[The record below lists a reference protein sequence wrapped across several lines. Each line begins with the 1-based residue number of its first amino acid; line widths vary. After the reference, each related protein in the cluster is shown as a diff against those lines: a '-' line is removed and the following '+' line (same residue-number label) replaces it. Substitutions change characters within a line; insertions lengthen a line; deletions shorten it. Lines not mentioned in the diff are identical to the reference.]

1 MGLRDTFRARFQAVL
16 PEISGCYSILRF
28 VSQSFMRLYH
38 IQTAKSQELQQ
49 FQALSIPPIS
59 FTMPESIAVVGSAC
73 RFPAASSSPS
83 KLWEL
88 LRDPK
93 DVLSDFSSDRL
104 NLSRFYHRN
113 GEHHGSTD
121 VNGKS
126 YLLSE
131 DYHVFD
137 ASFFNSSPLEAD
149 GMDPQQRILLETVYE
164 ALESAGCTL
173 EQVQGS
179 LTSVHVGV
187 MNADYCDIQSRDP
200 ETLLTYNATGTA
212 RSILSN
218 RISYFFDLKGPSMT
232 IDTACSSSLVAL
244 HQAVQSLRSGD
255 ASASI
260 VAGANLILDPSMYIA
275 ESKLHM
281 LSPDS
286 RSRMWDKSANGYAR
300 GEGFAALFLKPL
312 SRAIDDGDHIEGII
326 RETGVNSD
334 GRTKGITM
342 PNGAAQTALIR
353 QTYCNAG
360 LDPVADRCQFF
371 ECHGTGT
378 LAGDPVEAQAVRDAF
393 FPVDDGPDQ
402 LPETEASEKLFVG
415 SIKTVIGHLE
425 GCAGLAGVLKA
436 LLAIKNR
443 TIPPNMHF
451 SELNPAIAPFY
462 EHLQVP
468 KKALPWPQ
476 TLGMPLRAS
485 VNSFGFGGTNAHA
498 IIESHESATAQAK
511 QRSALDQ
518 CSSEESFVG
527 PLIFSANT
535 ASSLL
540 ASVRIFTDY
549 IRSNRSLDLEDLTWV
564 LQVKRTTF
572 PVKAFFSGST
582 RRRLLNFMEKFVT
595 DAEAG
600 PKVAVGTRA
609 QLVNPS
615 EVPGI
620 LGVFTGQGAQW
631 ASMGRGLII
640 TSPLFRESIERCE
653 AILALLPDA
662 PSWSLR
668 EELMADESSSRLS
681 EAALSQP
688 LCTALQIAMVDLLR
702 AAGIKIDAVVGH
714 SSGEIAAVYAAGIIN
729 ATAAIQIAYYRGYHA
744 KLARGAHGQSGAMM
758 AVGISFNNALS
769 FCARPEFA
777 SRMSVA
783 ASNSPLSVTLTGDV
797 DAIEEAKEHF
807 DREKTFARLLR
818 VDTAYHSHHMLPCSE
833 PYLQSLKAC
842 NIQVTSPRSDCIWIS
857 SVRGDTDLLEDDLE
871 VLKGQYWVDNML
883 NTVLFS
889 QAIEVSIWNG
899 GPFDVAVELGPHP
912 TLKGPAEQTLKA
924 AFGSAPSYAGFM
936 RRHDSEVEAFSG
948 GVGYVW
954 SCLGPSFV
962 DFDGYRRAFQKP
974 DASMSRMLKDLPSYS
989 WDHDKA
995 HWRESRISR
1004 KYRLRNDHSQELL
1017 GRRVP
1022 DDSEHEMRWRNI
1034 LRLTEIPWIRGH
1046 EFQGQILFPGAGY
1059 VAMALEAAKA
1069 IADRRPVRLYEVQDM
1084 VLSRALVIPEGPAG
1098 VETVFT
1104 SRFVDASP
1112 RTSNDTTLE
1121 ADFACY
1127 FCSDEAAGSL
1137 VRACMG
1143 RLLIQLGKPS
1153 TKELPPRLPQASN
1166 LVPVDMERFYSA
1178 MSNVG
1183 LNYQGLFR
1191 GMLDGNRSLG
1201 SASATASW
1209 LDSDL
1214 GCEYVVHPAFLDVAF
1229 QSLYAAFSS
1238 PASGDIWA
1246 PYLPVRIHR
1255 LAVDPNANY
1264 RNDSGEVKMDA
1275 DAFVTTA
1282 SSTLLQGDIHLYD
1295 SRGDQTSLQ
1304 VEGISMKAVSEP
1316 EPSNDKHMYAE
1327 TIWDTDVSFG
1337 LACLSEPK
1345 KVTDDIALVEALDR
1359 TALYYYQAL
1368 FREVTPEEIQGFKWY
1383 HQRMFKA
1390 ADILL
1395 TSIRNGQHPVAKPE
1409 WLEDSQETIMALNE
1423 LHQSRVDL
1431 RLIHAVGRN
1440 LASVVR
1446 GETQLLEV
1454 MLEDNMLNRFYM
1466 EGHGFSVINDGIATA
1481 VKQIT
1486 YKHPQVKI
1494 VEIGAGTGGTTR
1506 SILDTIGSAY
1516 SSYTYTDISTGFF
1529 ENAAEKF
1536 RDQSSKIAF
1545 KVLDIEKDAIEQ
1557 GFPEQSYDIIIAA
1570 NVLHATRKLT
1580 ETMQHVR
1587 SLLKPGG
1594 FLIMMEIT
1602 GPKILRTQ
1610 FIMGGLPGWWLGAD
1624 EGRTLSPVISAVEWD
1639 ELLQNTGFS
1648 GVDSVLHDMSD
1659 ELQHSFSLIVSQA
1672 VDEKFELLRDPLAS
1686 INSIPGEE
1694 HLLIIGGKTLPIA
1707 RTVSELQK
1715 HLSSWKRHITIAES
1729 IGSPEC
1735 AFRSPM
1741 TSIICLEELDQ
1752 PLFAV
1757 PMTPMKMHSLQD
1769 LFINAKNVLWVTNGR
1784 MSDSPRSNMTVG
1796 IGRALLTEMPH
1807 VNLQFLDM
1815 DVGRTPVLSVR
1826 TLMEAFL
1833 RLKIASLPEYAKH
1846 NMLWKNEPEIVFDG
1860 DKILIPRV
1868 LPNKIMNDRYN
1879 SARRLITKTVA
1890 TEETCVE
1897 IISSGEC
1904 LQTVQKS
1911 LDLKQKALSGY
1922 DRVRVNY
1929 SLILSSADSQ
1939 PYYLCTGRLE
1949 STQQAAL
1956 ALCQSN
1962 ASTVEVPSDQ
1972 IIVLNETQSCR
1983 PAMLQIIGDHLIARS
1998 LHSRVPR
2005 SGSILM
2011 YEPEESLAV
2020 ALSRDSHW
2028 NERRVF
2034 FASSKRS
2041 HVPQDWIKFHPRA
2054 SQRIIKHCLPRDL
2067 TCIIDFS
2074 RSLHSSI
2081 RSCLSPG
2088 CAIVQPSVLGG
2099 MLPLACHDLLIN
2111 SYSDVVAALP
2121 GSHEPATFRV
2131 QDLAAASSLAL
2142 SHSHITDW
2150 TDASSLEVAV
2160 QPLSTTGLFSPG
2172 HTYLLVGMT
2181 GELGLS
2187 LSHWMVQNGARYI
2200 VLTSR
2205 NADVESLWLEGIRK
2219 HGADVQVYKLD
2230 VSDRSSVRS
2239 VVNTVRDTMPPIA
2252 GVCNAAMILS
2262 DKLFVDMDAA
2272 TLNNTLRPKV
2282 DGTRYLD
2289 ELFYQTP
2296 LDFFIM
2302 FSSLASIIG
2311 NVGQSNYHAANL
2323 FMASLAAQRRKRGLA
2338 ASIIHIGLVTD
2349 VGYVARR
2356 GRAMEDH
2363 LRKLFFMPLSESD
2376 VHHFFAEAV
2385 LAGPPGSGRQA
2396 EIIVGLQMFIDSPDA
2411 KVRPP
2416 WDSNPRF
2423 SHFVMQESA
2432 PKEQRQA
2439 VSTVVD
2445 IRQRLE
2451 EAESEESAMQM
2462 VQEAFSSKL
2471 ESMMQLTPN
2480 SVNINVPLIDLGCDS
2495 LLAVE
2500 IRTWFLKELRM
2511 DIPVLKVLSGDTV
2524 AQLCNDSTRKSLAL
2538 KLEAAQREKPAT
2550 STNTKD
2556 VVTDKNNQVVPNVTV
2571 NQRVERFDYSE
2582 GVNTER
2588 VTSSDYSS
2596 ENSALTQSRSS
2607 STFPLVSGT
2616 ETPQSLSTSST
2627 DLSKEV
2633 DIYSLD
2639 FGNERSVKR
2648 AEKMS
2653 YAQSRLWFLTKYLK
2667 DPTTYNV
2674 TVSYDIKGSLQM
2686 SRLKRALATTI
2697 CHHESLQT
2705 CFFEQPESGGL
2716 MQGVLSSPSYLL
2728 KHVQSGDEAD
2738 VAQEFE
2744 DLKTHVWDLEKGQT
2758 LGVTIVSQS
2767 PSQNTIIFGYH
2778 HIVMDGVSWHFFLRD
2793 LDLAYQMRN
2802 LKHSPKEYVD
2812 FSREQLQAAE
2822 NGDFASQLQFW
2833 QEQHTHLPDL
2843 MPLLPIARV
2852 KARVPLHSYESHV
2865 QSKEIGQSVVSEIK
2879 RASKTLQATPFHF
2892 HLAVIQVI
2900 FARFLDIEDLC
2911 IGVADANR
2919 TNDEFA
2925 ETVGFF
2931 LNLLPLR
2938 FQVKRSD
2945 NFTELVRRTSRKI
2958 FAALS
2963 NSEVPFDLV
2972 LEKLNV
2978 PRSPAHCPLFQVAVN
2993 YRMGTLWQT
3002 PLGECKMG
3010 IGSAEDAKNPY
3021 DISFGITETS
3031 VGTCVLELTC
3041 QNHLYTPDASKL
3053 LMDTYVHLLETLS
3066 NDTLTQIQDCS
3077 TMDPEKINHALS
3089 LGRGPRVQF
3098 DWPATLS
3105 ERFDNVRKACADD
3118 IAIKDGTAALTY
3130 SQFAAKVN
3138 RVALAISE
3146 EGLGSGTFIAVLC
3159 KPSADSV
3166 ACMLAILRMGCVY
3179 VPLDLRLPK
3188 GRHVAMLENCKPSL
3202 ILCHPVTHEL
3212 ALELNSA
3219 CTINMSAVNISK
3231 PANIGQEEVKSLA
3244 HPSTPAFLLYTS
3256 GSTGVPKGILL
3267 SQANFV
3273 NHLALK
3279 THELSIGK
3287 EVVLQQSSFGFDMS
3301 IIQIFCALANGGTLV
3316 VAPREARGDPV
3327 ELSKL
3332 ISQERVTFTIATPSE
3347 YLMMLRYGNEFLK
3360 EHTSWR
3366 QACMGGEAVTE
3377 QLIWAFQRL
3386 NRSNIKLTN
3395 CYGPTEITAAATFHN
3410 VSLASVGDGVN
3421 ENQNLVG
3428 KALPNYSI
3436 YIINENLEPVPAGFT
3451 GEICIGGAGV
3461 ALGYLNLPEQTE
3473 SKFLPD
3479 SYVTGE
3485 DITKRWNKM
3494 YRTGDM
3500 GRLLS
3505 DGSVVFMG
3513 RIDGDT
3519 QVKLRGL
3526 RIELEDVA
3534 NTLLKAGS
3542 GLFSAAVVTSRGD
3555 PAFLVAHVVFAL
3567 GKSMSA
3573 TDLQLLA
3580 KNLPLPQYMTPS
3592 MIIPLERLLTNSNG
3606 KIERK
3611 AIESLPLPEQSHQS
3625 KPVERLTLPE
3635 GELWLLWQS
3644 VLPQSGSSSRLHP
3657 DSDFFMHGGNSI
3669 LLMKLQGAIREAIG
3683 VSMSI
3688 MELYQASTLS
3698 RMAAHISAKKGEQ
3711 LPHNEAIDWILETA
3725 VPDAILAT
3733 PRREHGLRQIKGRN
3747 REVLLTGAMS
3757 FLGGAI
3763 LASLLED
3770 ASVSQIHCIAVPPQS
3785 QATLPESEKVVS
3797 YTGSLLTPT
3806 LGLSE
3811 AECVKLRLSV
3821 DLIIHAGANGH
3832 CLNNY
3837 SSLRV
3842 PNLHS
3847 TRFLAT
3853 LALPHS
3859 TPVHFL
3865 SSNRVSLLSGS
3876 TALPPVSV
3884 SSSQPKTD
3892 GSEGFTATKWAS
3904 ERFLEN
3910 VAHETGLGVCVH
3922 RACAVTGNKAP
3933 NEDALNALLRY
3944 SILTRAV
3951 PRFDNFRGFFDFR
3964 DVHEVASEIVKE
3976 ALSTLNIRGSSNK
3989 DTSVR
3994 FVHHSSGIKVPMN
4007 QFRPHLE
4014 SLHECHF
4021 EELSVTDWIEKAMEA
4036 GIDPLITSYLEAL
4049 EQKEEIIKF
4058 PYLGEPKA

>member
-1 MGLRDTFRARFQAVL
+1 
-16 PEISGCYSILRF
+16 
-28 VSQSFMRLYH
+28 
-38 IQTAKSQELQQ
+38 
-49 FQALSIPPIS
+49 
-59 FTMPESIAVVGSAC
+59 MPESIAVVGSAC
-73 RFPAASSSPS
+73 RFPGASSSPS

-104 NLSRFYHRN
+104 SLSRFYHRD

-131 DYHVFD
+131 DYRVFD
-137 ASFFNSSPLEAD
+137 ASFFNISPLEAD

-173 EQVQGS
+173 EQIQGS

-187 MNADYCDIQSRDP
+187 MNADYFDIQLRDP
-200 ETLLTYNATGTA
+200 ETLPTYNATGTA
-212 RSILSN
+212 RSIISN
-218 RISYFFDLKGPSMT
+218 RISYFFNLKGPSMT

-255 ASASI
+255 ATAAI

-286 RSRMWDKSANGYAR
+286 RSHMWDKSANGYAR
-300 GEGFAALFLKPL
+300 GEGFAALLLKPL
-312 SRAIDDGDHIEGII
+312 SRAKDDGDHIEGII

-342 PNGAAQTALIR
+342 PNPAAQTALIQ
-353 QTYCNAG
+353 QTYRNAG
-360 LDPVADRCQFF
+360 LDPVADRCQYF

-378 LAGDPVEAQAVRDAF
+378 LAGDPVEARAVRDAF
-393 FPVDDGPDQ
+393 FPVDVARDQ
-402 LPETEASEKLFVG
+402 LPEADASEKLFVG

-462 EHLQVP
+462 EHLQIP
-468 KKALPWPQ
+468 TKALPWPETQ
-476 TLGMPLRAS
+476 GMPLRAS

-498 IIESHESATAQAK
+498 IIESHNAATAQAK
-511 QRSALDQ
+511 QRSAPDQ
-518 CSSEESFVG
+518 CSSEERFVG

-535 ASSLL
+535 GSSLL
-540 ASVRIFTDY
+540 ASVRMFTDY
-549 IRSNRSLDLEDLTWV
+549 IKSNPSLDLEDLTWV
-564 LQVKRTTF
+564 LQAKRTTF

-582 RRRLLNFMEKFVT
+582 RQRLLNFMEKFVT
-595 DAEAG
+595 DAGAG
-600 PKVAVGTRA
+600 PKVAAGTRV

-631 ASMGRGLII
+631 ASMGRGLILS
-640 TSPLFRESIERCE
+640 SPLFRQSIERCE
-653 AILALLPDA
+653 ATLARLPDA

-668 EELMADESSSRLS
+668 DELMADEANSRLS

-702 AAGIKIDAVVGH
+702 AAGIKLNAVVGH
-714 SSGEIAAVYAAGIIN
+714 SSGEIAAVYATGIIT

-744 KLARGAHGQSGAMM
+744 KLARGAQGQSGAMM

-769 FCARPEFA
+769 VCASPEFA
-777 SRMSVA
+777 GRMNVA
-783 ASNSPLSVTLTGDV
+783 ASNSPLSVTFTGDV
-797 DAIEEAKEHF
+797 DAIMEAKEHF

-842 NIQVTSPRSDCIWIS
+842 NIQVSPPRSDCIWIS
-857 SVRGDTDLLEDDLE
+857 SVRGDTDLLEGDLE
-871 VLKGQYWVDNML
+871 ALKGQYWMDNML

-962 DFDGYRRAFQKP
+962 DFDGYRKAFQGP
-974 DASMSRMLKDLPSYS
+974 NASTSRMLKDLPSYS

-1004 KYRLRNDHSQELL
+1004 KYRLRNDRSQELL

-1046 EFQGQILFPGAGY
+1046 EFQGQVLFPGAGY

-1069 IADRRPVRLYEVQDM
+1069 IADRRPVKLYEVQDM
-1084 VLSRALVIPEGPAG
+1084 VLSRALVIPESPAG

-1104 SRFVDASP
+1104 SRLIDASP
-1112 RTSNDTTLE
+1112 RTSNDATLE
-1121 ADFACY
+1121 AEFACY
-1127 FCSDEAAGSL
+1127 FCSDEATGSL
-1137 VRACMG
+1137 VKACMG
-1143 RLLIQLGKPS
+1143 RLLIQLGRPS
-1153 TKELPPRLPQASN
+1153 TQELPPRLLQASN

-1191 GMLDGNRSLG
+1191 GMLDGKRSLG
-1201 SASATASW
+1201 FASATASW
-1209 LDSDL
+1209 LDSDM

-1238 PASGDIWA
+1238 AASGDIWA
-1246 PYLPVRIHR
+1246 PYLPVRIRR
-1255 LAVDPNANY
+1255 LAVNPNANY
-1264 RNDSGEVKMDA
+1264 HSVSGEINMDA
-1275 DAFVTTA
+1275 DTFVTTA
-1282 SSTLLQGDIHLYD
+1282 SSTLLEGDIHLYD
-1295 SRGDQTSLQ
+1295 FRGDQMSLQ
-1304 VEGISMKAVSEP
+1304 VEGIAMKAVSEP
-1316 EPSNDKHMYAE
+1316 EPSNDKLLFAE

-1337 LACLSEPK
+1337 LGGLSQPK
-1345 KVTDDIALVEALDR
+1345 EVTGDIALVEALDR

-1368 FREVTPEEIQGFKWY
+1368 FREVAPEEIHGFKWY

-1390 ADILL
+1390 ADTLL
-1395 TSIRNGQHPVAKPE
+1395 ASIRNGQHPVAKRE

-1440 LASVVR
+1440 LVSVVR

-1466 EGHGFSVINDGIATA
+1466 EGHGFSVVNDGIATA

-1494 VEIGAGTGGTTR
+1494 LEIGAGTGGTTR
-1506 SILDTIGSAY
+1506 SILDTIGSSY

-1536 RDQSSKIAF
+1536 RDQSSKTVF
-1545 KVLDIEKDAIEQ
+1545 KVLDIEKDPIEQ

-1570 NVLHATRKLT
+1570 NVLHATRNLT

-1587 SLLKPGG
+1587 SLLKVGG

-1624 EGRTLSPVISAVEWD
+1624 EGRVLSPAISAVEWD

-1659 ELQHSFSLIVSQA
+1659 ELKHSFSLIVSQA

-1694 HLLIIGGKTLPIA
+1694 QLLIIGGKTLPIA
-1707 RTVSELQK
+1707 RTASEIQK
-1715 HLSSWKRHITIAES
+1715 RLSSWKRHITIAKS
-1729 IGSPEC
+1729 IESPES
-1735 AFRSPM
+1735 ARLSPM
-1741 TSIICLEELDQ
+1741 TSIICLEELDR
-1752 PLFAV
+1752 PLFSET
-1757 PMTPMKMHSLQD
+1757 MTAARMQSLQD
-1769 LFINAKNVLWVTNGR
+1769 LFINAKDVLWVTNGR
-1784 MSDSPRSNMTVG
+1784 MSDSPCSNMTVG
-1796 IGRALLTEMPH
+1796 IGRALLTEIPH

-1815 DVGRTPVLSVR
+1815 DVGRTPVLSAIRLV
-1826 TLMEAFL
+1826 EAFL
-1833 RLKIASLPEYAKH
+1833 RLKIASLPEYAKR
-1846 NMLWKNEPEIVFDG
+1846 NMLWKTEPEIVFDG
-1860 DKILIPRV
+1860 DKVLIPRI

-1897 IISSGEC
+1897 IISSGKS
-1904 LQTVQKS
+1904 LQLVQKS

-1922 DRVRVNY
+1922 ARIRVKY
-1929 SLILSSADSQ
+1929 SLMLPSVDSK
-1939 PYYLCTGRLE
+1939 PYYLCTGLLE
-1949 STQQAAL
+1949 RTQQAAL
-1956 ALCQSN
+1956 ALCQFN
-1962 ASTVEVPSDQ
+1962 ASTVEVLSCQ
-1972 IIVLNETQSCR
+1972 VIVLNETPSCR
-1983 PAMLQIIGDHLIARS
+1983 PAMLQTIADHLIARS
-1998 LHSRVPR
+1998 LHSRVPKA
-2005 SGSILM
+2005 GSILM

-2020 ALSRDSHW
+2020 TLSKDSHW
-2028 NERRVF
+2028 SERRVF

-2041 HVPQDWIKFHPRA
+2041 RVPHDWIKFHPRA
-2054 SQRIIKHCLPRDL
+2054 SQRAIKHCLPRDL
-2067 TCIIDFS
+2067 TCIVDFS
-2074 RSLHSSI
+2074 RSLHCSI
-2081 RSCLSPG
+2081 KSCLSPG
-2088 CAIVQPSVLGG
+2088 CTIVQPSVLDE
-2099 MLPLACHDLLIN
+2099 MLLPTARHDLLAN
-2111 SYSDVVAALP
+2111 SYSDAVAALP

-2131 QDLAAASSLAL
+2131 QDLAAASSSAL
-2142 SHSHITDW
+2142 SHSHLTDW
-2150 TDASSLEVAV
+2150 SGASSLEVAV

-2187 LSHWMVQNGARYI
+2187 LSRWMVQNGARYI

-2205 NADVESLWLEGIRK
+2205 SADVETLWLKDIRK
-2219 HGADVQVYKLD
+2219 DGADIQVYKMD
-2230 VSDRSSVRS
+2230 VSDRSSVHS

-2252 GVCNAAMILS
+2252 GVCNAAMVLS
-2262 DKLFVDMDAA
+2262 DRLFVDMDAE
-2272 TLNNTLRPKV
+2272 TMNNTLRPKV

-2311 NVGQSNYHAANL
+2311 NAGQSNYHAANL
-2323 FMASLAAQRRKRGLA
+2323 FMASFTTQRRKRGLA

-2385 LAGPPGSGRQA
+2385 LAGPPDSGRQA
-2396 EIIVGLQMFIDSPDA
+2396 EIIIGLQMFIDSPDA

-2416 WDSNPRF
+2416 WHSNPRF
-2423 SHFVMQESA
+2423 SHFVMQEIA
-2432 PKEQRQA
+2432 PKEQRQTMPTA
-2439 VSTVVD
+2439 AD
-2445 IRQRLE
+2445 IQQRLE
-2451 EAESEESAMQM
+2451 EAESNESAMQI

-2480 SVNINVPLIDLGCDS
+2480 SVNVNVPLIDLGCDS

-2511 DIPVLKVLSGDTV
+2511 DVPVLRVLSGDTV
-2524 AQLCNDSTRKSLAL
+2524 AQLCNDATKKSLAL
-2538 KLEAAQREKPAT
+2538 KLDAAQREKPTT

-2556 VVTDKNNQVVPNVTV
+2556 VVTDKSNQVVPNVTV
-2571 NQRVERFDYSE
+2571 SQRVERFNYSE
-2582 GVNTER
+2582 GVDAER
-2588 VTSSDYSS
+2588 DTISDDGS
-2596 ENSALTQSRSS
+2596 ENSALTYSPGS
-2607 STFPLVSGT
+2607 STFPPVSGT
-2616 ETPQSLSTSST
+2616 ETPQSLLTSST

-2633 DIYSLD
+2633 DINPLD
-2639 FGNERSVKR
+2639 FENERSVKR

-2686 SRLKRALATTI
+2686 SRLKRALAATI
-2697 CHHESLQT
+2697 YHHESLQT

-2728 KHVQSGDEAD
+2728 KHVQSGDETD
-2738 VAQEFE
+2738 VEQEFE
-2744 DLKTHVWDLEKGQT
+2744 LLKTQVWDLEKGQT
-2758 LGVTIVSQS
+2758 FGVTIVSQS
-2767 PSQNTIIFGYH
+2767 PSQHTIIFGYH

-2793 LDLAYQMRN
+2793 VDLAYQLRN
-2802 LKHSPKEYVD
+2802 LKHAPKEYID

-2822 NGDFASQLQFW
+2822 NGDFASQLHFW
-2833 QEQHTHLPDL
+2833 QEQHTQLPGVML
-2843 MPLLPIARV
+2843 LLPFARV
-2852 KARVPLHSYESHV
+2852 KARAPLHSYESHV
-2865 QSKEIGQSVVSEIK
+2865 QSKEIGQSLVSEIK
-2879 RASKTLQATPFHF
+2879 RASQTLQATPFHF

-2900 FARFLDIEDLC
+2900 FARFLNIGDLC

-2919 TNDEFA
+2919 TNDDFA

-2938 FQVKRSD
+2938 FQVERSD
-2945 NFTELVRRTSRKI
+2945 SFTELVQRTSRKVL
-2958 FAALS
+2958 AALS

-2978 PRSPAHCPLFQVAVN
+2978 PRSPAYSPLFQVAVN
-2993 YRMGTLWQT
+2993 YRMGALLQI
-3002 PLGECKMG
+3002 PLGECKLE

-3041 QNHLYTPDASKL
+3041 QNHLYTPEASKL

-3066 NDTLTQIQDCS
+3066 TNASLQIQDCS
-3077 TMDPEKINHALS
+3077 MMDPAKINHALS

-3098 DWPATLS
+3098 DWPTTLS
-3105 ERFDNVRKACADD
+3105 ERFDNARKACAND
-3118 IAIKDGTAALTY
+3118 IAIKDETAALTY
-3130 SQFAAKVN
+3130 SQVAAKVN
-3138 RVALAISE
+3138 SVARAISD
-3146 EGLGSGTFIAVLC
+3146 EGLGSGTRVAVLC
-3159 KPSADSV
+3159 KPSADSI

-3179 VPLDLRLPK
+3179 VPLDLSLPK

-3202 ILCHPVTHEL
+3202 ILCHSVTHEL
-3212 ALELNSA
+3212 AIELNSA
-3219 CTINMSAVNISK
+3219 CKTNMSAVDISK
-3231 PANIGQEEVKSLA
+3231 PVNIGHEEVKNLA
-3244 HPSTPAFLLYTS
+3244 HPNIPAFLLYTS
-3256 GSTGVPKGILL
+3256 GSTGIPKGILL

-3273 NHLALK
+3273 NFLALK
-3279 THELSIGK
+3279 THELLIGK
-3287 EVVLQQSSFGFDMS
+3287 EVVLQQSSLGFDMS

-3316 VAPREARGDPV
+3316 VAPREARGDPI

-3332 ISQERVTFTIATPSE
+3332 ISQEKVTFTIATPSE

-3360 EHTSWR
+3360 EHISWR

-3377 QLIWAFQRL
+3377 QLMWEFQRL
-3386 NRSNIKLTN
+3386 NRSHITLTN
-3395 CYGPTEITAAATFHN
+3395 CYGPTEITAAATFQN
-3410 VSLASVGDGVN
+3410 VSLASVD
-3421 ENQNLVG
+3421 QNLVG

-3436 YIINENLEPVPAGFT
+3436 YIVDENLEPVPAGLA

-3461 ALGYLNLPEQTE
+3461 ALGYWDLPNQTE
-3473 SKFLPD
+3473 SKFLLD
-3479 SYVTGE
+3479 SYATAE
-3485 DITKRWNKM
+3485 DIAKGWKTM
-3494 YRTGDM
+3494 YRTGDK
-3500 GRLLS
+3500 GRLLPN
-3505 DGSVVFMG
+3505 GSVVFMG

-3534 NTLLKAGS
+3534 NALLKARS
-3542 GLFSAAVVTSRGD
+3542 DLLSDAVVTARGD
-3555 PAFLVAHVVFAL
+3555 PAFLVAHIVFAP
-3567 GKSMSA
+3567 GKSMSDG
-3573 TDLQLLA
+3573 DLQLLA
-3580 KNLPLPQYMTPS
+3580 KNLPLPQYMAPS
-3592 MIIPLERLLTNSNG
+3592 MIVPLERLPSNSNG
-3606 KIERK
+3606 KIDRK
-3611 AIESLPLPEQSHQS
+3611 AIESLPLPVQSHKS
-3625 KPVERLTLPE
+3625 KPVERLTLSE
-3635 GELWLLWQS
+3635 GELRLLWQS
-3644 VLPQSGSSSRLHP
+3644 VLPQTGSSSPLRP

-3698 RMAAHISAKKGEQ
+3698 RMAAHISAKKVEQ
-3711 LPHNEAIDWILETA
+3711 LPHNEAIDWIVETA
-3725 VPDAILAT
+3725 VPDAILVT
-3733 PRREHGLRQIKGRN
+3733 PRREHGLRQIKDRD
-3747 REVLLTGAMS
+3747 REVLLTGATS
-3757 FLGGAI
+3757 FLGGAV

-3770 ASVSQIHCIAVPPQS
+3770 ASVSQIHCIAVPPES
-3785 QATLPESEKVVS
+3785 QATLPESEKVIS
-3797 YTGSLLTPT
+3797 YTGSLLTHS

-3811 AECVKLRLSV
+3811 AECIKLRSSV
-3821 DLIIHAGANGH
+3821 DLIIHGGANGH

-3847 TRFLAT
+3847 TQFLIS

-3859 TPVHFL
+3859 IPVHFL

-3884 SSSQPKTD
+3884 SSFQPKTD

-3910 VAHETGLGVCVH
+3910 VAHETGLGVCMH
-3922 RACAVTGNKAP
+3922 RACAVTGDKAP

-3944 SILTRAV
+3944 SVLMRAV
-3951 PRFDNFRGFFDFR
+3951 PRFDNFEGFFDFR
-3964 DVHEVASEIVKE
+3964 DVHEVANEIVKE
-3976 ALSTLNIRGSSNK
+3976 ALAPPNISGSSNNT
-3989 DTSVR
+3989 TSVR
-3994 FVHHSSGIKVPMN
+3994 FVHHSSGVKVPMN
-4007 QFRPHLE
+4007 QFRQHME
-4014 SLHECHF
+4014 SLHGCRF

-4036 GIDPLITSYLEAL
+4036 GIDPLITSYLEAMV
-4049 EQKEEIIKF
+4049 QKREIIKF
-4058 PYLGEPKA
+4058 PYLGEPKM